1 MVGLVFSLEYI
12 VVAVPYTSFITIT
25 IIACYF
31 LDKLSFT
38 WLIFS
43 IIILMSHVQKLL
55 FAIIIIIIRGRIT
68 TRRTSLLLKN
78 PFSLMIL
85 S

>member
-1 MVGLVFSLEYI
+1 MVGLVLSLEYI
-12 VVAVPYTSFITIT
+12 VVVVPYTSFITIT

-55 FAIIIIIIRGRIT
+55 FAIIIIIRGRIT